1 MSRALAIAG
10 ADARRAVRS
19 RLVWGAIV
27 LLGAMFLPSTGT
39 SAQPD
44 LYSIGEYLLLLPFDL
59 MTFSLVVVA
68 AVGYSAV
75 VGERVSGTV
84 RFVLG
89 LPATRRDLVLG
100 KLLSRMG
107 VAVVALGAILVIA
120 NALVFRGYGR
130 PHFLTFWVMG
140 GWMLVYVGV
149 WSAVTIG
156 YSAAFDSPY
165 RTIGALVVTYVVF
178 SFNFGVWSVLVRP
191 VFALAFTGSFD
202 APSYETLA
210 DAPLWLRVTERLNP
224 LVDFWQATRWS
235 IEFVGP
241 GTPTGGPVPHLL
253 GTLVFLAFGAIPL
266 VVGLRRFDRT
276 DLGDGTEGFQFGNR
290 LWRRLR
296 DVRAVLPG
304 NGAATVRSRAGRVRL
319 LAIVDVR
326 HALQNWVVS
335 GALLVTLLLV
345 GPRLWTRI
353 DLGGIATRVQVL
365 SDIPTL
371 FALPILVVGIA
382 VGHDA
387 VTGERTAGTL
397 RHALSLPATRRE
409 FLLAKLCSRVSVV
422 VATLVPLLL
431 FAEGLVIA
439 RLGGVYLGALVA
451 WAGWILLFAVVW
463 TAVAVGV
470 SAAVSSRFRSLG
482 VIFGTYL
489 VFSRQVGLWEPVVRP
504 LFAFVFTG
512 RFSADDYATAA
523 DPPAWFGYLDHL
535 NPFVALDTVREGLF
549 VGTGYGTRHAD
560 VALALFVYSIAVL
573 VLFAVA
579 ALTVGARRFDRYDLG

>member
-1 MSRALAIAG
+1 
-10 ADARRAVRS
+10 
-19 RLVWGAIV
+19 
-27 LLGAMFLPSTGT
+27 MFLPSTGT
-39 SAQPD
+39 SARPD
-44 LYSIGEYLLLLPFDL
+44 LYSIGEYLLLLPVDL

-68 AVGYSAV
+68 AVGYNAV

-107 VAVVALGAILVIA
+107 VAAVALGVILVIA
-120 NALVFRGYGR
+120 NVLVFRGYSR
-130 PHFLTFWVMG
+130 PHFLAFWVMG
-140 GWMLVYVGV
+140 GWMLVYVAV
-149 WSAVTIG
+149 WSAVTVG

-165 RTIGALVVTYVVF
+165 RTISALVVTYVVF
-178 SFNFGVWSVLVRP
+178 SFNFGVWGVVVRP
-191 VFALAFTGSFD
+191 AFALAFTGSFD

-224 LVDFWQATRWS
+224 LVDFWQAIRWS

-241 GTPTGGPVPHLL
+241 GTPTGGPLPHLL
-253 GTLVFLAFGAIPL
+253 GTLVLLAFGTIPL
-266 VVGLRRFDRT
+266 VVGLRRFGKS
-276 DLGDGTEGFQFGNR
+276 DLGDGTEGFRPGDQ

-296 DVRAVLPG
+296 GVRAILPG
-304 NGAATVRSRAGRVRL
+304 NGTTNARSRASRVRL
-319 LAIVDVR
+319 LAIADVR

-345 GPRLWTRI
+345 GPRIWTGI

-387 VTGERTAGTL
+387 VTGEQRAGTVRL
-397 RHALSLPATRRE
+397 ALGLPTTRRE
-409 FLLAKLCSRVSVV
+409 FLLAKLCSRVGVV
-422 VATLVPLLL
+422 VATLVPLLI
-431 FAEGLVIA
+431 FAEGLVIT
-439 RLGGVYLGALVA
+439 RLGGVYPSALIA

-470 SAAVSSRFRSLG
+470 SAAVSSRFRSLA
-482 VIFGTYL
+482 VVFGTYL
-489 VFSRQVGLWEPVVRP
+489 IFSRQVGLWDPVVRP

-512 RFSADDYATAA
+512 RFSADDYTTVA
-523 DPPAWFGYLDHL
+523 DPPAWFSYLDHL
-535 NPFVALDTVREGLF
+535 NPFVALNTVREGLF
-549 VGTGYGTRHAD
+549 VATGYGTSHAD
-560 VALALFVYSIAVL
+560 VALPLFVYSVAVL
-573 VLFAVA
+573 LLFAVA
-579 ALTVGARRFDRYDLG
+579 ALTVGQRRFDRRDLG